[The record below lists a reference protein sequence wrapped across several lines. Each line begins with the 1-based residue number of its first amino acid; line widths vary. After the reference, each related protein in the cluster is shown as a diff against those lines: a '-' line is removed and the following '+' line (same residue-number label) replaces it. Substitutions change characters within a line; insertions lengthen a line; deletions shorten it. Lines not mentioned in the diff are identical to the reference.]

1 MTPMA
6 AETAV
11 PMIDAEAGQD
21 RLSKVETMLLGRY
34 LLENGQEY
42 ACQATSLSLEAVTIL
57 APARGAVGERV
68 IIYLELLGRLEGE
81 IVTHDAYGFTVSLVT
96 TQLKRDRLATRLT
109 WLANRDILG
118 MADERR
124 HDRIVPAAAGTT
136 LRVDDGREWEVRIV
150 DVSLS
155 GAAIATREK
164 LPLGTPVMIGK
175 TRAHVVRHT
184 DDGVAVEFS
193 GASIRLADATVNF

>member
-1 MTPMA
+1 MTLMAVETTAQTTA
-6 AETAV
+6 AEV
-11 PMIDAEAGQD
+11 GDD

-42 ACQATSLSLEAVTIL
+42 ACQATALSLESVTIL

-81 IVTHDAYGFTVSLVT
+81 IVVHESYGFTVSLVT

-118 MADERR
+118 LADERR

-136 LRVDDGREWEVRIV
+136 LRLDDGREWEVRIV

-155 GAAIATREK
+155 GAAVATKEK

-175 TRAHVVRHT
+175 TRARVVRHT
-184 DDGVAVEFS
+184 DDGVAVEFA
-193 GASIRLADATVNF
+193 GTSIRLADAAVNF